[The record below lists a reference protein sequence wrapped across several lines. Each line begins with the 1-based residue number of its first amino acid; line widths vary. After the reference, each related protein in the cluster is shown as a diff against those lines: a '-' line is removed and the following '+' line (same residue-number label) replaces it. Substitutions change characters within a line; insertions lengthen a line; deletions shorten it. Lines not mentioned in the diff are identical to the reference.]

1 MAGDVIYDLGID
13 ELIASEHIQSRS
25 FCRALDPFADAQ
37 VYPVSFVF
45 FCPFHCFELTALVRS
60 QVTKPKALFSTSFIR
75 RTLFFTF
82 SARFAHFAA
91 DAFPEEADTFSF
103 VRFRFAEGA
112 DFGGHFAQELFVVAF
127 QVDHGVRALVLACFH
142 FNFLR
147 EHEDNRVG
155 VANEVSGK
163 VKPHNDE
170 NGTVI
175 GLCGECSITV
185 KGANPVEEK
194 RKTITFQ
201 INSRDVAIPVT
212 TPGTEVLAPPNA
224 PEGTKPDLS
233 GPFIEGT
240 KIRPSKQS
248 SYYVE
253 ILARTT
259 GSTEYTV
266 LTPVMRDSYPHVSIK
281 HGSALAV
288 RAGND
293 TNYEAA
299 IELRLDGLPRFALAN
314 DANVRNQNHFDL
326 VSPGSFRDLKGFFLT
341 NQEIAEFT
349 VGNYS
354 NSAAAQVF
362 PDGSD
367 AGTLA
372 ISFHAAWEK
381 GKPSPPN
388 EPHRPAK
395 GEKPGIVPGEVRKD
409 PIQIVPRQ
417 VGRLRAAVR
426 VLYDNEG

>member
-1 MAGDVIYDLGID
+1 MNALSAPSLALHTLFMGALLLFPTHTASNPPTAATTDTDISVPTLEEAINSMATVI
-13 ELIASEHIQSRS
+13 
-25 FCRALDPFADAQ
+25 AD
-37 VYPVSFVF
+37 YI
-45 FCPFHCFELTALVRS
+45 RS
-60 QVTKPKALFSTSFIR
+60 QTNIRKVFIR
-75 RTLFFTF
+75 EFHAPAGNDRELSRRLAEKLKEYGYTASRT
-82 SARFAHFAA
+82 A
-91 DAFPEEADTFSF
+91 
-103 VRFRFAEGA
+103 
-112 DFGGHFAQELFVVAF
+112 
-127 QVDHGVRALVLACFH
+127 
-142 FNFLR
+142 
-147 EHEDNRVG
+147 
-155 VANEVSGK
+155 ANEVSGK

-233 GPFIEGT
+233 GPFIKGT